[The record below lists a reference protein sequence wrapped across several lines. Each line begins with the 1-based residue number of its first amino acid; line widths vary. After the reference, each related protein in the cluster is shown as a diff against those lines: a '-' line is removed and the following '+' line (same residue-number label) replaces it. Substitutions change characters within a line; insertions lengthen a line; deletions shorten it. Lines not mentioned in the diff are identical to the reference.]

1 MSGSLMSTKRW
12 LAVTCCLLV
21 AVAAGWTFLVVN
33 YESDL
38 GTSNV
43 ILVSDASEN
52 ASIATDDALVVLT
65 FSEADEDL
73 SWSSMQIELVAEDER
88 FTCSFGSQSAASKNA
103 SKVTASLGADGSTF
117 TTIVDATDE
126 TSFTH
131 LDIPG
136 QTATDEANHTIRL
149 SKTDAFLA
157 EGVRWSFVEGIS
169 FEDLNAFESS
179 NLSNATE
186 DRLEWYTYDFAEHR
200 VQPNDGFYV
209 IETDGMMFKMQFLSY
224 YNQADEGRH
233 PTLLIAALNGT
244 TFPALTDVSLVQPS
258 PCLIQANSDAGSV
271 WAANASITLV
281 ENGVQICDGPCTLKL
296 EASFET
302 FPIQV
307 EGVESIS

>member
-38 GTSNV
+38 GTPYV
-43 ILVSDASEN
+43 ILLSDASEN

-157 EGVRWSFVEGIS
+157 EGVRWSFVEGIPY
-169 FEDLNAFESS
+169 EDLNAFESS

>member
-157 EGVRWSFVEGIS
+157 EGVRWSFVEGIPY
-169 FEDLNAFESS
+169 EDLNAFESS

-258 PCLIQANSDAGSV
+258 PCLIQTNSDAGSV

>member
-1 MSGSLMSTKRW
+1 MMSTKRW

-21 AVAAGWTFLVVN
+21 AVAAGWTVLVVN

-43 ILVSDASEN
+43 ILVSDANEN
-52 ASIATDDALVVLT
+52 ASIATDDVLVVLT

-73 SWSSMQIELVAEDER
+73 SWSSMQIELISEDER
-88 FTCSFGSQSAASKNA
+88 FTCSFGSQSADSTDAG
-103 SKVTASLGADGSTF
+103 KVTTSLGADGSTF

-126 TSFTH
+126 TTFTH
-131 LDIPG
+131 LDLPG
-136 QTATDEANHTIRL
+136 QTATDEANHTIRMA
-149 SKTDAFLA
+149 KTDAFLA
-157 EGVRWSFVEGIS
+157 EGVRWSFVEGIP
-169 FEDLNAFESS
+169 FEELNAFESS

-209 IETDGMMFKMQFLSY
+209 IETDGMMFKMQFLTY

-233 PTLLIAALNGT
+233 PTLLVAALNGT
-244 TFPALTDVSLVQPS
+244 TFPALSDENLVQPS
-258 PCLIQANSDAGSV
+258 PCLIQATSNADGA

-281 ENGVQICDGPCTLKL
+281 ENGVQICNGPCALKL

-302 FPIQV
+302 FPIKV
-307 EGVESIS
+307 EGAEFIE

>member
-1 MSGSLMSTKRW
+1 MSLKRW
-12 LAVTCCLLV
+12 LAVTSCLLV

-38 GTSNV
+38 GTANV
-43 ILVSDASEN
+43 ILVADASEN
-52 ASIATDDALVVLT
+52 ASMATDDALVVLS
-65 FSEADEDL
+65 FSEAEEDL
-73 SWSSMQIELVAEDER
+73 SWSSLQIELVAEDNR
-88 FTCSFGSQSAASKNA
+88 FTCSFGTQSAASTNA
-103 SKVTASLGADGSTF
+103 TKVTANLGADGSTF
-117 TTIVDATDE
+117 TTVVDATDE

-136 QTATDEANHTIRL
+136 QTATDEANYTIRMA
-149 SKTDAFLA
+149 KTDAFLA
-157 EGVRWSFVEGIS
+157 DGTRWSFVEGIA
-169 FEDLNAFESS
+169 FEDLNSFNSS
-179 NLSNATE
+179 DLSNDTE

-244 TFPALTDVSLVQPS
+244 TFPALSDENLVQPS
-258 PCLIQANSDAGSV
+258 PCLIQTTGNAAGV

-281 ENGVQICDGPCTLKL
+281 ENGVQICDGPCDLKL

-302 FPIQV
+302 FPIQI
-307 EGVESIS
+307 EGAESIE

>member
-157 EGVRWSFVEGIS
+157 EGVRWSFVEGIP

-307 EGVESIS
+307 EGVESIE

>member
-157 EGVRWSFVEGIS
+157 EGVRWSFVEGIP

-244 TFPALTDVSLVQPS
+244 TFPALTDESLVQPS
-258 PCLIQANSDAGSV
+258 PCLIQTNSDAGSV

>member
-1 MSGSLMSTKRW
+1 MSLKRW

-38 GTSNV
+38 GTANV

-52 ASIATDDALVVLT
+52 ASMATDDALVVLS

-73 SWSSMQIELVAEDER
+73 AWSSMQIELVAEDER
-88 FTCSFGSQSAASKNA
+88 FICSFGTQSAASTNA
-103 SKVTASLGADGSTF
+103 TKVTASLGADGSTF

-136 QTATDEANHTIRL
+136 QTATDEANYTIRMA
-149 SKTDAFLA
+149 KTDAFLA
-157 EGVRWSFVEGIS
+157 DGTRWSFVEGVA
-169 FEDLNAFESS
+169 FEDLNSFESDE
-179 NLSNATE
+179 LSNDTE
-186 DRLEWYTYDFAEHR
+186 DRLEWYTYDLAEHR

-209 IETDGMMFKMQFLSY
+209 IETDGMMFKVQFLSY

-244 TFPALTDVSLVQPS
+244 TFPALSDENLVQPS
-258 PCLIQANSDAGSV
+258 PCLIQTSGNAPGV

-281 ENGVQICDGPCTLKL
+281 ENGVQICDGPCDLKL

-302 FPIQV
+302 FPIQI
-307 EGVESIS
+307 EGAKSIE

>member
-157 EGVRWSFVEGIS
+157 EGVRWSFVEGIPY
-169 FEDLNAFESS
+169 EDLNAFESS

-244 TFPALTDVSLVQPS
+244 TFPALSDESLVQPS
-258 PCLIQANSDAGSV
+258 PCLIQTNSDAGSV

>member
-157 EGVRWSFVEGIS
+157 EAVRWSFVEGIP

-244 TFPALTDVSLVQPS
+244 TFPALTDESLVQPS

>member
-1 MSGSLMSTKRW
+1 MSLKRW

-38 GTSNV
+38 GTGNV

-52 ASIATDDALVVLT
+52 ASMATDDALVVLS
-65 FSEADEDL
+65 FNEADEDL
-73 SWSSMQIELVAEDER
+73 SWSSMKIELVAEDKR
-88 FTCSFGSQSAASKNA
+88 FTCSFGTQSTASTN
-103 SKVTASLGADGSTF
+103 STKVTASLGADGSTF

-136 QTATDEANHTIRL
+136 QTATDEANHTIRMA
-149 SKTDAFLA
+149 KTDAFLA
-157 EGVRWSFVEGIS
+157 DGTRWSFVEGVA
-169 FEDLNAFESS
+169 FEDLNSFESS
-179 NLSNATE
+179 ELSNNTE
-186 DRLEWYTYDFAEHR
+186 DRLEWYTYDLAEHR

-244 TFPALTDVSLVQPS
+244 TFPALSDENLVQPS
-258 PCLIQANSDAGSV
+258 PCLIQTSGNTAGV

-281 ENGVQICDGPCTLKL
+281 ENGVQICDGPCALKL

-302 FPIQV
+302 FPIQI
-307 EGVESIS
+307 EGTESIE

>member
-38 GTSNV
+38 GTANV

-52 ASIATDDALVVLT
+52 ASMATDDALVVLS
-65 FSEADEDL
+65 FSEAEEDL

-88 FTCSFGSQSAASKNA
+88 FTCSFGSQTAASTNA
-103 SKVTASLGADGSTF
+103 TKVTANLGADGSTF
-117 TTIVDATDE
+117 TTVVDATDE

-131 LDIPG
+131 LDIAG
-136 QTATDEANHTIRL
+136 QTASDEANYTIRMA
-149 SKTDAFLA
+149 KTDAFLSD
-157 EGVRWSFVEGIS
+157 GTRWSFVEGIA
-169 FEDLNAFESS
+169 FEDLNSFDTSE
-179 NLSNATE
+179 LSNATE
-186 DRLEWYTYDFAEHR
+186 DRLEWYTYDLAEHR
-200 VQPNDGFYV
+200 VLPNDGFYV

-244 TFPALTDVSLVQPS
+244 TFPALSDENLVQPS
-258 PCLIQANSDAGSV
+258 PCLIHTNGNAGGV

-281 ENGVQICDGPCTLKL
+281 ENGVQICDGPCDLKL

-307 EGVESIS
+307 EGVESIE

>member
-157 EGVRWSFVEGIS
+157 EGVRWSFVEGIPY
-169 FEDLNAFESS
+169 EDLNAFESS

-244 TFPALTDVSLVQPS
+244 TFPALTDESLVQPS
-258 PCLIQANSDAGSV
+258 PCLIQTNSDAGSV